1 MWPTLPSIKSMC
13 PQILEDLKSREESVA
28 AALQHAGRGSELMGH
43 ARWWVDSRS
52 EAAKEEAGQRQRQA
66 EEAEAATAAAAA
78 SGEVQAAQHATAV
91 QAASRAETQ
100 AAEGDSS
107 GSSSSSAGGRAGPAG
122 AAAVAA
128 SATSSSSSSSSGG
141 SSDKS
146 SSAWH
151 WRAIGRWAERVSSEL
166 RAQVGQ
172 VEKLEKDQQHEAAV
186 ARLHAVLETYTD
198 VTRFPK

>member
-1 MWPTLPSIKSMC
+1 MT
-13 PQILEDLKSREESVA
+13 

-66 EEAEAATAAAAA
+66 EDAEAATAAAAAA
-78 SGEVQAAQHATAV
+78 SGEVQAAQHASAV

-107 GSSSSSAGGRAGPAG
+107 VSSASSSSSEGSGVGPA
-122 AAAVAA
+122 AAAAAAAA
-128 SATSSSSSSSSGG
+128 STTSSSGG
-141 SSDKS
+141 GGRSSDKS

-172 VEKLEKDQQHEAAV
+172 VERLEKDQQHEAAV
-186 ARLHAVLETYTD
+186 ARLHEVLETYTD